1 MSESTQF
8 VLWGSAGHVKVLAD
22 IIALRG
28 GKVLALFDN
37 RQVPSALPGVPIF
50 IGEVGFD
57 QWAKSAAR
65 VQHVAGLAAI
75 GGNRGRDRL
84 YFQDFFKKHELTL
97 PVLVHP
103 SAVVSRSAL
112 LGAGTQV
119 LALANVAADVT
130 TGDACIINHN
140 ASVDHECV
148 LGNGVHIA
156 PGATVCGCVT
166 LGENAFI
173 GAGSVILPRLTIGA
187 DAVVGAGAVVTR
199 NVRPGSTVIG
209 NPAKAIPSR

>member
-1 MSESTQF
+1 M
-8 VLWGSAGHVKVLAD
+8 LWGSAGHAKVLAD

-28 GKVLALFDN
+28 GRVLALFDN

-50 IGEVGFD
+50 LGEVGFD
-57 QWAKSAAR
+57 QWATSVAR

-84 YFQDFFKKHELTL
+84 HFQDLFRKHGLTL

-156 PGATVCGCVT
+156 PGATICGCVT
-166 LGENAFI
+166 VGENTFI

-199 NVRPGSTVIG
+199 NIRPGSTVIG

>member
-1 MSESTQF
+1 M
-8 VLWGSAGHVKVLAD
+8 LWGSAGHVKVLAD

-112 LGAGTQV
+112 
-119 LALANVAADVT
+119 
-130 TGDACIINHN
+130 
-140 ASVDHECV
+140 E
-148 LGNGVHIA
+148 
-156 PGATVCGCVT
+156 
-166 LGENAFI
+166 
-173 GAGSVILPRLTIGA
+173 
-187 DAVVGAGAVVTR
+187 
-199 NVRPGSTVIG
+199 
-209 NPAKAIPSR
+209 KAISKAVPKGKEKLNLKAFSLGFEHVTNT